1 MSVRSTQL
9 RPSQQSRG
17 AERAVA
23 FAANASRRSES
34 LTAATNRSSVSAVAS
49 PMVIANPNRTTRRWG
64 TVAVTQTSVVR
75 QTANGHAAA
84 TQKSRSAHP
93 TAGSSAGSS
102 RAGQSPRE
110 TVANQNSS
118 GRSNRTDQPSRS
130 NVVAMYPRG
139 SEQAPSRQSPSPSRQ
154 SPSPSRLS
162 PSPSR
167 QSPSPSR
174 QASSQQTPSPKQG
187 SRSAKLERSGHV
199 GQSARTHSS
208 GTAGQ
213 RLAQHGTLR
222 LGVVGPEVL
231 GPEVVGA
238 TALAPQPQ
246 TQSYSRISKPKKA
259 KVQADLR
266 VARPPRQVRRRL
278 LSRPSTTLFAIA
290 LVLGGAVSAIV
301 LHADLAKNQLVLD
314 KLRIEV
320 GDQERTNQRLR
331 VEVAELEAPAR
342 IINAANELGLVSS
355 ELVDYTLVDSTSI
368 TR

>member
-64 TVAVTQTSVVR
+64 TVAVAETSVVR

-84 TQKSRSAHP
+84 TQRSRSAHP
-93 TAGSSAGSS
+93 TAGSLEGSS
-102 RAGQSPRE
+102 RAGQSPRQ
-110 TVANQNSS
+110 TGANQNSS

-139 SEQAPSRQSPSPSRQ
+139 SEQAPSRQAPSQQ
-154 SPSPSRLS
+154 SPSS
-162 PSPSR
+162 
-167 QSPSPSR
+167 SR
-174 QASSQQTPSPKQG
+174 QAPSQQSPSPKQG
-187 SRSAKLERSGHV
+187 SRSAKLERSGRV
-199 GQSARTHSS
+199 GQSARTLSS

-213 RLAQHGTLR
+213 RLAQHGARR
-222 LGVVGPEVL
+222 LGVVAPEVL

-314 KLRIEV
+314 KLRIDV

-355 ELVDYTLVDSTSI
+355 ELVDYALVDSTSI